1 MLLLE
6 ATDIKVHIEDRLLFD
21 IEKLQVHANDRIG
34 LVGRNGSGKTTLL
47 EILAKKRKG
56 DTGSIKVFG
65 RTTLLPQLKN
75 FSSPK
80 SGGEVTQQ
88 YIIDALE
95 QNPEVLLADE
105 PTTNLDTAHVEWL
118 EKKLGHWQG
127 AFIIVSHDRAFLN
140 ALCTKIWEISEGK
153 IKEYKGNYSYY
164 AEQKELEQRQHDA
177 AYEQYIQKKK
187 QLEKALEQKERKA
200 QRATKTPKKVSK
212 SEAKITGAKP
222 YFAKKQK
229 KLQKAAKAIE
239 TRMEKLE
246 KVEKRKV
253 LPPIKMN
260 LPNEN
265 HFKGRIIIRIE
276 DVEGKIKDQVLWEP
290 VRFNIRGG
298 DKLAIIGPNGCGK
311 TTFIKKLLRR
321 EKGFSISPSVKIGY
335 FSQNLD
341 VLNTEKS
348 ILENVMSTSI
358 QEETIVRTI
367 LARLHFFR
375 EDVHKK
381 VNVLSGGERVKV
393 ALAKLFVSNI
403 NTLVLDEPTNFLD
416 LEAIEALE
424 SLLKEYEG
432 TVIFVSHD
440 REFIDQVAAKIA
452 AFENGKI
459 QFFDGT
465 YEQYKK
471 KTDEGNEE
479 ERLIIETKIS
489 EVLSRLSLEPSEQL
503 EKEFQ
508 SLIDQKRQLERK
520 SKNNK

>member
-1 MLLLE
+1 
-6 ATDIKVHIEDRLLFD
+6 
-21 IEKLQVHANDRIG
+21 
-34 LVGRNGSGKTTLL
+34 
-47 EILAKKRKG
+47 
-56 DTGSIKVFG
+56 
-65 RTTLLPQLKN
+65 
-75 FSSPK
+75 
-80 SGGEVTQQ
+80 
-88 YIIDALE
+88 
-95 QNPEVLLADE
+95 
-105 PTTNLDTAHVEWL
+105 
-118 EKKLGHWQG
+118 
-127 AFIIVSHDRAFLN
+127 
-140 ALCTKIWEISEGK
+140 
-153 IKEYKGNYSYY
+153 
-164 AEQKELEQRQHDA
+164 
-177 AYEQYIQKKK
+177 
-187 QLEKALEQKERKA
+187 
-200 QRATKTPKKVSK
+200 
-212 SEAKITGAKP
+212 
-222 YFAKKQK
+222 
-229 KLQKAAKAIE
+229 
-239 TRMEKLE
+239 
-246 KVEKRKV
+246 
-253 LPPIKMN
+253 
-260 LPNEN
+260 
-265 HFKGRIIIRIE
+265 
-276 DVEGKIKDQVLWEP
+276 
-290 VRFNIRGG
+290 
-298 DKLAIIGPNGCGK
+298 
-311 TTFIKKLLRR
+311 
-321 EKGFSISPSVKIGY
+321 
-335 FSQNLD
+335 
-341 VLNTEKS
+341 
-348 ILENVMSTSI
+348 MSTSI